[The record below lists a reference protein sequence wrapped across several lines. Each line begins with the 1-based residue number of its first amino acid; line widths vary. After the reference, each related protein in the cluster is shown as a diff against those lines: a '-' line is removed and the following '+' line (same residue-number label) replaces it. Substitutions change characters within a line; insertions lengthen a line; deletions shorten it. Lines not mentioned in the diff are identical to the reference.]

1 MNLPSIRTD
10 RLAVTQRRL
19 ELKWCSWPGDWPSFV
34 KKVKLDGDEYE
45 LMVLDRWPQEF
56 QTRANQRAARVATWQ
71 ENTLIEL
78 LGKMHS
84 LTEATKT
91 NKEGDQVP
99 DNGIRFNATKFL
111 LERTLGEVPKSG
123 KPDTKTGDALN
134 RMVERREELRRILA
148 DSNTR
153 DVEFSPSD
161 DEPDGAVVELP
172 DRQRP
177 DPDRRDGS
185 DGQ

>member
-19 ELKWCSWPGDWPSFV
+19 ELKWCAWPGDWQSFV
-34 KKVKLDGDEYE
+34 EKLKADGDEFE
-45 LMVLDRWPQEF
+45 LLVLDRWPQEF
-56 QTRANQRAARVATWQ
+56 QTRANERAARVATWQ

-78 LGKMHS
+78 LGKMHA

-91 NKEGDQVP
+91 NKEGERIP

-111 LERTLGEVPKSG
+111 LERTLGEAPKST

-134 RMVERREELRRILA
+134 RMVERREELRAILA

-153 DVEFSPSD
+153 DAQFTPTD
-161 DEPDGAVVELP
+161 DSSDGADVELP
-172 DRQRP
+172 GRQRP
-177 DPDRRDGS
+177 SADRS
-185 DGQ
+185 DSTDQ